1 MKSRLQHY
9 QHMAHAPPP
18 PPPSKKKQ
26 EEPPSEDLGK
36 LDRLEQNLRDKTMD
50 KVEENASGI
59 KPTDQM
65 QKQLDVFLPRDNN
78 LNLKNQPLGDY
89 SSLLGQMDKQLKTL
103 GYAFESST
111 NQSKADV
118 VKIQESNSTWQS
130 IAPIGLLNQSK
141 KAAKKATKDYNHRMS
156 AQFY

>member
-1 MKSRLQHY
+1 
-9 QHMAHAPPP
+9 MAHAPPP
-18 PPPSKKKQ
+18 PPQPKKKQ
-26 EEPPSEDLGK
+26 EEPSEDLEK
-36 LDRLEQNLRDKTMD
+36 LDKIEQTLRVRTMD

-65 QKQLDVFLPRDNN
+65 QKQLDVFIPRDNN
-78 LNLKNQPLGDY
+78 LNLKNTKLGDY
-89 SSLLGQMDKQLKTL
+89 SFQLGQMDKQLKTL

-111 NQSKADV
+111 NQSKSDV
-118 VKIQESNSTWQS
+118 AKIQESNSTWQS

-141 KAAKKATKDYNHRMS
+141 KNEKRARKDYNHRMS